1 MTTFRN
7 QKSTSESGNL
17 KSISRLVATIVT
29 IGAVLLGAVSPST
42 PASASDNS
50 PATLAFLGKSFTKN
64 EIVLYGNAEYG
75 VSLEVLLAR
84 KAGGY
89 RLTQQLGEIK
99 HLLADRAVVSYNKTG
114 YLHTKDGQL
123 RAGRSGLFLFTSVS
137 LGVANRPLQLVV
149 FNQLKASISA
159 DGSIASANGNAVEYA
174 WVALGLH
181 AFGQTD
187 LANKVL
193 VFAESKVN
201 SDGGFGGWSPTSS
214 IDATGLMLQAETAL
228 KSVGGA
234 RVIAARKTK
243 VAKAISYLNKTA
255 IEQNHWVSDN
265 GDGTTSADVNG
276 TAYAAMGLQA
286 AGAPLVGVRGWLKAQ
301 LSADGGIRSA
311 WSGSAGDVFATAQAY
326 TPLIGR
332 TYLQLLPKK

>member
-1 MTTFRN
+1 MAAATA
-7 QKSTSESGNL
+7 
-17 KSISRLVATIVT
+17 LVAMFV
-29 IGAVLLGAVSPST
+29 GSLSP
-42 PASASDNS
+42 ANSARAADNS
-50 PATLAFLGKSFTKN
+50 PATLAFIDKAFTNN

-75 VSLEVLLAR
+75 VSLEALLAR

-89 RLTQQLGEIK
+89 RLTQQLGDIK
-99 HLLADRAVVSYNKTG
+99 HLLTDRAVVSYNKTG

-123 RAGRSGLFLFTSVS
+123 RAGRAGLFLFTSVS
-137 LGVANRPLQLVV
+137 LAVANRPLQLVV
-149 FNQLKASISA
+149 FNQLKASIAA
-159 DGSIASANGNAVEYA
+159 DGSIVSANGNAVEYA

-181 AFGQTD
+181 AFGQSE
-187 LANKVL
+187 LAAKVL
-193 VFAESKVN
+193 GFAESKSNV
-201 SDGGFGGWSPTSS
+201 DGGFAGWSPTSS

-228 KSVGGA
+228 KTVGGA
-234 RVIAARKTK
+234 KAVATRKTK
-243 VAKAISYLNKTA
+243 IAKAVAFLGQTA
-255 IEQNHWVSDN
+255 VDQNHWMSDN

-301 LSADGGIRSA
+301 LAADGGIRSA

-326 TPLIGR
+326 TPLIGK

>member
-1 MTTFRN
+1 MTEFQN
-7 QKSTSESGNL
+7 Q
-17 KSISRLVATIVT
+17 SRSSAFSDGT
-29 IGAVLLGAVSPST
+29 AVSRVFAALLVTAFVLMGALSPSN
-42 PASASDNS
+42 PAKAADNS
-50 PATLAFLGKSFTKN
+50 PATLAFLDKSFTKN
-64 EIVLYGNAEYG
+64 EIVLYGSAEYG
-75 VSLEVLLAR
+75 VSLEALLAR

-149 FNQLKASISA
+149 FNQLKASIAA
-159 DGSIASANGNAVEYA
+159 DGSIPSANGNAVEYA
-174 WVALGLH
+174 WVALGLQ
-181 AFGQTD
+181 AFGQTA

-193 VFAESKVN
+193 VFAESKAN
-201 SDGGFGGWSPTSS
+201 ADGGFAGWSSSSS
-214 IDATGLMLQAETAL
+214 IDATGLMLQAESVL
-228 KSVGGA
+228 KSTGGA
-234 RVIAARKTK
+234 RVVAARKTK
-243 VAKAISYLNKTA
+243 SANAVAFLRKTA
-255 IEQNHWVSDN
+255 VDQNHWVSDN
-265 GDGTTSADVNG
+265 GDGSTSADVNG

-286 AGAPLVGVRGWLKAQ
+286 AGAPLAGVRGWLKAQ
-301 LSADGGIRSA
+301 LSVDGGIRSA

-332 TYLQLLPKK
+332 TYVQLLPKK